1 MIVGR
6 LSQCANQIAGG
17 KSADAFL
24 GMAQAMV
31 GMKVYTNALDAC
43 QSAIESAQDNTRLL
57 ARAHKL
63 KGEVFDAMGRLGDA
77 EAELRAA
84 LAADPDSRVADLHY
98 DLGRILLKQRRDEE
112 AIAELQKEVEQRPNG
127 TTAEDARA
135 LIANPRR
142 GRENF
147 APAFSFVTAD
157 GREISLDALS
167 GKIVLLDFWA
177 SWCAPCVKALPSVRK
192 IQKDH
197 ARDPLVV
204 VGISADRDERA
215 WRSFTAKND
224 MVWPQYWDHDHRL
237 RSMFDVKAI
246 PTYVLIDA
254 EGVVQHRASGAGF
267 HESRA
272 LVAEIDRQLKLIP
285 AIHQHLGHVVAR
297 EKIVR
302 GNPCDAA
309 VPTFDVRRRK
319 QILAQIPS

>member
-1 MIVGR
+1 MLSLVRSLGVVGLLLASAAAQTSTGYDEEFEKAR
-6 LSQCANQIAGG
+6 QLLQRRDYFNALKGFQRATQIAGG

-84 LAADPDSRVADLHY
+84 LAADPDSRVAELHY

-127 TTAEDARA
+127 TSAEDARA

-157 GREISLDALS
+157 GR
-167 GKIVLLDFWA
+167 
-177 SWCAPCVKALPSVRK
+177 
-192 IQKDH
+192 
-197 ARDPLVV
+197 
-204 VGISADRDERA
+204 
-215 WRSFTAKND
+215 
-224 MVWPQYWDHDHRL
+224 
-237 RSMFDVKAI
+237 
-246 PTYVLIDA
+246 
-254 EGVVQHRASGAGF
+254 
-267 HESRA
+267 
-272 LVAEIDRQLKLIP
+272 
-285 AIHQHLGHVVAR
+285 
-297 EKIVR
+297 
-302 GNPCDAA
+302 
-309 VPTFDVRRRK
+309 
-319 QILAQIPS
+319 